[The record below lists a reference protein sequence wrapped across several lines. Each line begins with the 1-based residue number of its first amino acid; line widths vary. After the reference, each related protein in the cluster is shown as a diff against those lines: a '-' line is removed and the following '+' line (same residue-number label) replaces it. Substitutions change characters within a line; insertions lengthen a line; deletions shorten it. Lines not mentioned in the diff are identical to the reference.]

1 MTMMNARATAAIVAA
16 LAWAALLLQ
25 LFLSLRLSLNNGNG
39 IAHGLW
45 MYLAYFT
52 VLSNL
57 LVAIVATVAARH
69 GDGGRDLPWRGCAVT
84 AIVLVGLGY
93 HFLLRNIWTPTGL
106 DWLSNALLHYAVP
119 LAALAWWLLLP
130 PRRHIAAKAPLQ
142 WLQWPLFYAVYA
154 LVRGVITG
162 FYPYPFIDIS
172 VLGITRTLIHC
183 VGLGLIFLGL
193 AYLLRALAR
202 LRA

>member
-1 MTMMNARATAAIVAA
+1 MNARIAAAIVAA
-16 LAWAALLLQ
+16 LAWTALLLQ
-25 LFLSLRLSLNNGNG
+25 LFLSLRLSIDNGNG
-39 IAHGLW
+39 VVHGLW

-57 LVAIVATVAARH
+57 LVASVAAIAARRS
-69 GDGGRDLPWRGCAVT
+69 DGGRDLRWRGCAVT

-93 HFLLRNIWTPTGL
+93 HFLLRNIWVPTGL

-130 PRRHIAAKAPLQ
+130 PRRHIAPTAPLR

-154 LVRGVITG
+154 LVRGAITG
-162 FYPYPFIDIS
+162 FYPYPFID
-172 VLGITRTLIHC
+172 VPTLGITRTLIHC
-183 VGLGLIFLGL
+183 VGLGMVFLAL